1 MALPLLVTTLIVV
14 AVKLGV
20 FKLTVNTAVVPSTTV
35 GLEIANVGAALLSVI
50 VPVPTA
56 VVFDVLP
63 EVTVPVNVNC
73 SAFSYKISTVVGTFT
88 VAVVCPDGIVIVVV
102 TEVKSP
108 VPADPAVVTI
118 SITVGN
124 ELGLL
129 KLTVNTALPPS
140 NTVGLE
146 MVTVGCGSLS
156 VMVAVPV
163 AVVLLVVP
171 AVTVP
176 VAVNASVGSCVVS
189 CVVGTLNVMLVSPAG
204 IVTLMFVKV

>member
-1 MALPLLVTTLIVV
+1 MPLPVVTLI
-14 AVKLGV
+14 
-20 FKLTVNTAVVPSTTV
+20 TVST
-35 GLEIANVGAALLSVI
+35 
-50 VPVPTA
+50 
-56 VVFDVLP
+56 
-63 EVTVPVNVNC
+63 
-73 SAFSYKISTVVGTFT
+73 
-88 VAVVCPDGIVIVVV
+88 
-102 TEVKSP
+102 
-108 VPADPAVVTI
+108 
-118 SITVGN
+118 

-176 VAVNASVGSCVVS
+176 VAVNVSVGSCVVS
-189 CVVGTLNVMLVSPAG
+189 CVVGTLTVTLVSPAG
-204 IVTLMFVKV
+204 IVTIMFVDV